1 MCGSTKAISMISSSF
16 SVPPPLSLSL
26 SPCFYLS
33 DSVMPITCWFSQDLM
48 GQGFRGFLRPR
59 YNLGRHTVPQ
69 QEAISEG
76 RGPMAGS
83 ELEMVD
89 LGQMGLEEAERSSRS
104 GSNRLLIN

>member
-1 MCGSTKAISMISSSF
+1 MSDSTKAIFMISSSF
-16 SVPPPLSLSL
+16 SVPPPLSVSL

-48 GQGFRGFLRPR
+48 GQGFRGYLRPR

-76 RGPMAGS
+76 RGPVAGS
-83 ELEMVD
+83 GFEIMD
-89 LGQMGLEEAERSSRS
+89 LS
-104 GSNRLLIN
+104 